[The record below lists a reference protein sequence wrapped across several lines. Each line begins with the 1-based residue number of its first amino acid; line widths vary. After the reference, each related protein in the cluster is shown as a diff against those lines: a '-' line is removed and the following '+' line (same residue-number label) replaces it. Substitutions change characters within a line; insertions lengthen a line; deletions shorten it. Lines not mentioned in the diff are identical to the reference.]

1 MKNLSTTVAVY
12 DDISA
17 AEADW
22 EAIETAAQDGR
33 VELADA
39 ALVVRNEN
47 GVNVVKRQ
55 SHHGW
60 GKGAVAGA
68 VIGILFPPALLSS
81 AVVGATSG
89 GVIAR
94 LNRSLDRSDIK
105 DLGEV
110 MDSGERVL
118 VVLTSQE
125 TAAAAADLL
134 SGATRSVTKESST
147 AEDVMEALS
156 AEGEAPTT

>member
-12 DDISA
+12 DDMNA

-22 EAIETAAQDGR
+22 AAIETASQDGR

-39 ALVVRNEN
+39 ALIVNNEN
-47 GVNVVKRQ
+47 GVNIVKRQ

-60 GKGAVAGA
+60 GKGVVAGA
-68 VIGILFPPALLSS
+68 VVGILFPPAILSS
-81 AVVGATSG
+81 AVVGATAG

-105 DLGEV
+105 ELGEV

-118 VVLTSQE
+118 VVLTSE
-125 TAAAAADLL
+125 DTAAAAAELL
-134 SGATRSVTKESST
+134 TGATRSVTKASST
-147 AEDVMEALS
+147 AEEVREALDS
-156 AEGEAPTT
+156 ESPTT